1 MQINVGSRQVS
12 QRDPNSSGCRHT
24 HYDDDESKQQQHEN
38 TVGDCWLAKTAKH
51 QNLTHDD
58 NLRLLWSRYT
68 RATFDSQIILR
79 FWVSS
84 LVISQYQSFLKE
96 NTFII
101 KFLSIFGCSCYLS
114 WFSVFLVFAHLS
126 KSNWFPCTLRRK
138 AWPQLPHCG
147 IMKLIQFFREIHRAL
162 SPPTTHYREE

>member
-38 TVGDCWLAKTAKH
+38 TVGDCWLAKTATH

-58 NLRLLWSRYT
+58 NLRRSRYT

-79 FWVSS
+79 F
-84 LVISQYQSFLKE
+84 
-96 NTFII
+96 
-101 KFLSIFGCSCYLS
+101 
-114 WFSVFLVFAHLS
+114 
-126 KSNWFPCTLRRK
+126 
-138 AWPQLPHCG
+138 
-147 IMKLIQFFREIHRAL
+147 
-162 SPPTTHYREE
+162 